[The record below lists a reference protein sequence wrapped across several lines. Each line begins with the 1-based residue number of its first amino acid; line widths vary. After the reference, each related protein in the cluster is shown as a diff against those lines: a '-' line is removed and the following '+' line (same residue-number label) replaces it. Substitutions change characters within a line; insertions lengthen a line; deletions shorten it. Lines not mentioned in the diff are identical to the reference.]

1 MRRNQQE
8 YGPAVAFEIG
18 IDGSAMIQ
26 GRARRYDAT
35 FLFGDPLPEPWRE
48 RLLAFLQGPGA
59 GRIEQAVDN
68 LAKRA

>member
-1 MRRNQQE
+1 
-8 YGPAVAFEIG
+8 
-18 IDGSAMIQ
+18 MIQ